1 MQIKISLSSAG
12 IRLIYEENREDVTN
26 STLSLPSGED
36 EHIISCV
43 TEPATYPGRI
53 APVWFVMSRD
63 NFPHSVS
70 ADGSRL
76 IFNSVFTSRE
86 QEAEYMCKS
95 GAQMATVDIAVS
107 SLKYGIIAVIL
118 KLGMVGLEGCVHHD
132 SLLSSPLAVKAR
144 AKSLQNC
151 LYLLTLFVHTKEI
164 WLNFTAYLPGVHHQK
179 SGGTTMGP
187 LLKPAT
193 KGKGSSQTVFLF
205 HNHKSQS
212 APCQLRMLVQLI

>member
-12 IRLIYEENREDVTN
+12 IRLIYGENREDVTN

-53 APVWFVMSRD
+53 APVWFVMGRD

-70 ADGSRL
+70 ADGSQL
-76 IFNSVFTSRE
+76 IFRSVFTSRE

-107 SLKYGIIAVIL
+107 SLKYGIITVIL
-118 KLGMVGLEGCVHHD
+118 KLGMVGLEVG
-132 SLLSSPLAVKAR
+132 
-144 AKSLQNC
+144 
-151 LYLLTLFVHTKEI
+151 
-164 WLNFTAYLPGVHHQK
+164 
-179 SGGTTMGP
+179 
-187 LLKPAT
+187 
-193 KGKGSSQTVFLF
+193 
-205 HNHKSQS
+205 
-212 APCQLRMLVQLI
+212 